1 MTEIKPSKQI
11 DEVVAAVMDILNKID
26 QASIQNIGGDKL
38 TEIAIR
44 LAQYKAYLGGEVA
57 ELDYSLKMME
67 AVREGVWTDN
77 YSEAKKT
84 EEKMTDKMACSL
96 ADTATR
102 EQKMEGIELGRKF
115 NKIKNLR
122 QDIGDLI
129 TVLQSRIGHLKS
141 EKIDS
146 MLPNIR

>member
-1 MTEIKPSKQI
+1 MAEIIPNKPI
-11 DEVVAAVMDILNKID
+11 NEVVNEVMNILNLINKAKI
-26 QASIQNIGGDKL
+26 SSIGGNKL

-57 ELDYSLKMME
+57 ELDYNLKMME
-67 AVREGVWTDN
+67 EYRDDAWADAYAG
-77 YSEAKKT
+77 AKQA
-84 EEKMTDKMACSL
+84 EDKVT
-96 ADTATR
+96 DTAARTIADQSTSVSKK
-102 EQKMEGIELGRKF
+102 EEIELGRKY

-129 TVLQSRIGHLKS
+129 TTVQSRVGHLKS

-146 MLPNIR
+146 FMPNPN

>member
-1 MTEIKPSKQI
+1 MTETIPNKPI
-11 DEVVAAVMDILNKID
+11 NVVVNEVMNILNLIDKAKIS
-26 QASIQNIGGDKL
+26 AIGGDKL

-57 ELDYSLKMME
+57 ELDYGLKMME
-67 AVREGVWTDN
+67 AHRDDAWADAYAETKQSG
-77 YSEAKKT
+77 
-84 EEKMTDKMACSL
+84 DKIT
-96 ADTATR
+96 DTAARTAADQSTS
-102 EQKMEGIELGRKF
+102 ESKKEEIELGRKY

-129 TVLQSRIGHLKS
+129 TTVQSRVGHLKS

-146 MLPNIR
+146 FLPNPH

>member
-1 MTEIKPSKQI
+1 MTEVKPNKQI
-11 DEVVAAVMDILNKID
+11 DEVVNEIMEILNKID
-26 QASIQNIGGDKL
+26 KAKISAVGGDKL

-57 ELDYSLKMME
+57 ELDYQLKMME
-67 AVREGVWTDN
+67 AVRDGAWADL
-77 YSEAKKT
+77 YSEAKKS
-84 EEKMTDKMACSL
+84 EEKIT
-96 ADTATR
+96 DTACRTIADQGTA
-102 EQKMEGIELGRKF
+102 EQKMEEIELGRKF

-129 TVLQSRIGHLKS
+129 TTIQSRIGHLKS

-146 MLPNIR
+146 MLPNLK